1 MRLRPATPMTRWGQE
16 WHEPSFCGDYPQ
28 ELLVPL
34 SRIFFPAWHFLIFL
48 NNKKRQIKVYHNVL
62 FMSTLL
68 YGKMSFYLLKLFHK
82 LKSYKLRTN
91 KLDYERTIKE
101 GKFIGI

>member
-1 MRLRPATPMTRWGQE
+1 
-16 WHEPSFCGDYPQ
+16 
-28 ELLVPL
+28 
-34 SRIFFPAWHFLIFL
+34 
-48 NNKKRQIKVYHNVL
+48 
-62 FMSTLL
+62 MSTLL